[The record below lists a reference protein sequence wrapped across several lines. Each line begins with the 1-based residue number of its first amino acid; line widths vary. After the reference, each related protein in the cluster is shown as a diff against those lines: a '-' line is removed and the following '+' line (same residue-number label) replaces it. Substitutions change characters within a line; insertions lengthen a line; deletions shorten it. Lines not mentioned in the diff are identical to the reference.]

1 MSQVAEPY
9 VVVRVTERRSNGFS
23 GAPAAYRATEHDALT
38 VAAERRAATGAEY
51 EVWTRPYSDVVRLGL
66 PDTLEA

>member
-1 MSQVAEPY
+1 MQVAEPY

-23 GAPAAYRATEHDALT
+23 GAPAAYRATAEEAMA
-38 VAAERRAATGAEY
+38 VAGERRVATGADY
-51 EVWTRPYSDVVRLGL
+51 EVRLRPHSDVVRLCL